1 MVDALVALTI
11 SCIMATSALSSARS
25 TLLTYQRNAAARH
38 VLAQVRA
45 TQNFAVTRHAVFG
58 LHWGGDP
65 DITGDPAAYRIVRDT
80 TGACA
85 FPAADQAQDGTDV
98 IADWFDL
105 AREYRG
111 VRIESIRD
119 ADGSL
124 LGGVMFGSKGESV
137 NTCTAVAYPIRVVVA
152 DADGNSRIIE
162 VGAAGS
168 TRLE

>member
-1 MVDALVALTI
+1 MIDMLVTLTI
-11 SCIMATSALSSARS
+11 LCIIAASALSSARS

-38 VLAQVRA
+38 VMAQVRA
-45 TQNFAVTRHAVFG
+45 TQNFAVTRHGVFG
-58 LHWGGDP
+58 FHWGGDP

-80 TGACA
+80 TGACGL
-85 FPAADQAQDGTDV
+85 PAADQAQDGTNV

-105 AREYRG
+105 SREYRG

-137 NTCTAVAYPIRVVVA
+137 NTCTAVAFPIRVVVS
-152 DADGNSRIIE
+152 DTDGKSRVIE